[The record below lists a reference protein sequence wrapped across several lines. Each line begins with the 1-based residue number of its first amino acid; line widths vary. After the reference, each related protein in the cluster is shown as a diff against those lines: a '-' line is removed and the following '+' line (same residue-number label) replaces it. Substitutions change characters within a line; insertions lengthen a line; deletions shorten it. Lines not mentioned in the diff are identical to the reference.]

1 MKRKQLLLLVF
12 ALLMLIAPDA
22 AESGKSLTLL
32 EFETAPARKSLVA
45 TRYMLA
51 TWLNSRKLVKVQA
64 VHKVPSGPNP
74 TGNQKPP
81 SRQD

>member
-1 MKRKQLLLLVF
+1 MPKMKRKQLLLLVF

-22 AESGKSLTLL
+22 AESVL

-51 TWLNSRKLVKVQA
+51 TWVSLIFQCLLPMIVFFFSFFSFFFFQFGL
-64 VHKVPSGPNP
+64 
-74 TGNQKPP
+74 
-81 SRQD
+81 

>member
-1 MKRKQLLLLVF
+1 MPKMKRKQLLLLVF

-22 AESGKSLTLL
+22 AESVL